1 MVLFP
6 PSVSHL
12 WVHLTTCGSQ
22 SQGRE
27 PGDMSGDELVNQ
39 REDSW
44 MAQSSKWDTGRGVV
58 HLWQPRKNK
67 IHCVPASWKPPLAQC
82 YGLVAAGSKSAMRRP
97 LPLPGCGGEWKE
109 TGRNLVCRDKG
120 SLTEWQTKGTVA
132 TTIQIRRKHNTNLTT
147 RRAAPGHLH
156 TQLSQFTQVVSMKLM
171 ALLLE
176 DIAVCKTGAIEGS
189 SIFSS
194 RQGENNVITLAGT
207 GSENKWDRLIFGCY
221 QLTYYKALWKIDFIS
236 LFFFCKY
243 SLVIV
248 EVFQRSNSE
257 FSVMVIVAE
266 RHKEIQFKE
275 RTVV

>member
-132 TTIQIRRKHNTNLTT
+132 TTIQIRRKHNTNRTT
-147 RRAAPGHLH
+147 QRAALH
-156 TQLSQFTQVVSMKLM
+156 DCRHKLPSCESVPT
-171 ALLLE
+171 APVAPHRNPAWRHKVWNTLLCLARLGLGQPTRLCPFL
-176 DIAVCKTGAIEGS
+176 DS
-189 SIFSS
+189 
-194 RQGENNVITLAGT
+194 GEN
-207 GSENKWDRLIFGCY
+207 
-221 QLTYYKALWKIDFIS
+221 
-236 LFFFCKY
+236 
-243 SLVIV
+243 
-248 EVFQRSNSE
+248 
-257 FSVMVIVAE
+257 
-266 RHKEIQFKE
+266 
-275 RTVV
+275 